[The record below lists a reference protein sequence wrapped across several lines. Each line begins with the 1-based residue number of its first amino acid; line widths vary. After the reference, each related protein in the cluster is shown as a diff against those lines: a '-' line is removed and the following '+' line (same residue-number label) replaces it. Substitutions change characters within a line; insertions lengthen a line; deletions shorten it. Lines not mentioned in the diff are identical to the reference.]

1 MTAQHK
7 RKPRYIVGIP
17 SSGVLYEGE
26 SKLRA
31 WATWLIHRK
40 SGAQAYDRLASP
52 LRIARSWRQS
62 LNSSQIPWHEKTTCF
77 HF

>member
-1 MTAQHK
+1 MTAQRK

-31 WATWLIHRK
+31 WSTWLIHRK
-40 SGAQAYDRLASP
+40 SGAQAYDRLAWVIAPSYWLHTEQMPEGVFDSP
-52 LRIARSWRQS
+52 PE
-62 LNSSQIPWHEKTTCF
+62 ND
-77 HF
+77 

>member
-1 MTAQHK
+1 MTAQ
-7 RKPRYIVGIP
+7 RKKNPRYIVGIP

-40 SGAQAYDRLASP
+40 SGAQAYDRLTWVIAPSYWLHSEHMPEGVFNSP
-52 LRIARSWRQS
+52 SH
-62 LNSSQIPWHEKTTCF
+62 NN
-77 HF
+77 